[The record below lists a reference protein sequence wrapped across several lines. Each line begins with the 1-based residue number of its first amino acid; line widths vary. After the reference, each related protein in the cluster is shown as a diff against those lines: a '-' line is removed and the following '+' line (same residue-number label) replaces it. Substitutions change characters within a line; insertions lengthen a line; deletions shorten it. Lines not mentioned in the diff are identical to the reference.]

1 MKQIFINKGKILI
14 KECPIPIPLRD
25 EVLVQL
31 SNSVI
36 SSGTEV
42 AGIEGSKISLLKKVL
57 SKPSKAFN
65 HIAKSGLRKSFD
77 FIKARKNLILPTGY
91 SATGKIIK
99 LGKNIKNLK
108 INDNIACAGSS
119 SAFHAE
125 YIRVPEKL
133 CVKVPAALDD
143 RYASTVAIGSIAL
156 HGVRRSSPTLGEIFV
171 VVGLGIIGQITLQL
185 LKANGCR
192 VIAVDPDLNR
202 LKIAKENGADYF
214 FSDLNIKNKVDFIS
228 NFEGVDAVIIT
239 ASKKS
244 DSIISQSFGLTRK
257 KGRIVIVGDVGL
269 NLKRQDFYE
278 KEIDVLI
285 SSSYGPGRYDK
296 NYENKNLDY
305 PISYVR
311 WTEQR
316 NMQEYLR
323 LLESKKVNLNF
334 ILKNEYK
341 FEHAIK
347 AYNDVLENKNI
358 LTAVLKYKSNNNK
371 KKINFNFLIG
381 IQKQK
386 KINLGVIGAGSFF
399 YETRIPLILKNK
411 KYLNIV
417 AIQNTD
423 GYKTLKSEQ
432 YLSPKYLTT
441 NPEEIINDKKIN
453 TILISTQHQNHGE
466 LVIKSLKKNKNV
478 FIEKPITIYK
488 NDLKLIKKYYSTNKK
503 KNILFTGYNRRYS
516 PLILTLKKFL
526 DRRTGPVILN
536 YKMNVE
542 NLPDNHWLND
552 IDNGGRNIGEACHIY
567 DLFIYLVNSEIKN
580 IKATSIEISDK
591 KNKENFIST
600 ILFKDGSVANLIYT
614 TIGSKKFSKETL
626 EVFCDNEYIFLDDYK
641 KIDFYENKNLS
652 SKLLKQEKGYNQ
664 EFQAFIDSL
673 REGRFEKSIQE
684 QILSMEIAFK
694 VDEEI

>member
-14 KECPIPIPLRD
+14 KECPIPIPLMD

-57 SKPSKAFN
+57 SKPSKAYN

-244 DSIISQSFGLTRK
+244 DSIISQSFSLTRK

-269 NLKRQDFYE
+269 NLKRHDFYE

-341 FEHAIK
+341 FENAIK
-347 AYNDVLENKNI
+347 AYNDIYENKKI
-358 LTAVLKYKSNNNK
+358 LTAVLKYKSDNNN
-371 KKINFNFLIG
+371 KKINFNFFVG
-381 IQKQK
+381 KQKKK

-399 YETRIPLILKNK
+399 YETRLPLILKNK
-411 KYLNIV
+411 KDINIV
-417 AIQNTD
+417 AVQNTD
-423 GYKTLKSEQ
+423 SYKTLKVRE
-432 YLSPKYLTT
+432 YIDPKYLTT
-441 NPEEIINDKKIN
+441 SADQIINDKKIN
-453 TILISTQHQNHGE
+453 TVLISTQHKNHGE
-466 LVIKSLKKNKNV
+466 LVIKSLKKNKNI
-478 FIEKPITIYK
+478 FIEKPITILK
-488 NDLKLIKKYYSTNKK
+488 KDLSFIKKYYSSNNK

-516 PLILTLKKFL
+516 PLVLKIKNFL
-526 DRRTGPVILN
+526 RERTGPAILN

-542 NLPDNHWLND
+542 TLENNHWLND
-552 IDNGGRNIGEACHIY
+552 PSNGGRNIGEACHIY
-567 DLFIYLVNSEIKN
+567 DLFIYLIGSKIKN
-580 IKATSIEISDK
+580 VNATPIETGK
-591 KNKENFIST
+591 KNVKQNFIST
-600 ILFKDGSVANLIYT
+600 ISFEDGSVANLIYT
-614 TIGSKKFSKETL
+614 TIGSKNFPKETL
-626 EVFCDNEYIFLDDYK
+626 EVFCDNEVIYLDNYK
-641 KIDFYENKNLS
+641 KIDFYENRNFSTKLS
-652 SKLLKQEKGYNQ
+652 NQEKGYEK
-664 EFQAFIDSL
+664 EFEMFLSSL
-673 REGRFEKSIQE
+673 KTGKLVKSIE
-684 QILSMEIAFK
+684 DQILSMEIAFQ
-694 VDEEI
+694 VELLI